1 MFKTILV
8 PGLNSVSTPKAMGMA
23 LTVAR
28 LFDGHIEQLHV
39 HPDAA

>member
-28 LFDGHIEQLHV
+28 LFEMPAPEQGQG
-39 HPDAA
+39 